1 MSEMTACLLVAAVLL
16 LTAANWFYVRRARA
30 AAAKPQIVYGQ
41 ANCRSYVPPEWG
53 DYKGSSDNY
62 GWHSRI
68 APAHFDSSPMW
79 RAKPHPKSPWKSAVF
94 KSWPLAD

>member
-1 MSEMTACLLVAAVLL
+1 MSKMTARLLVAAVLL

-53 DYKGSSDNY
+53 RLQRLFRQLRG
-62 GWHSRI
+62 GI
-68 APAHFDSSPMW
+68 PG
-79 RAKPHPKSPWKSAVF
+79 
-94 KSWPLAD
+94 

>member
-1 MSEMTACLLVAAVLL
+1 MSKMTARLLVAAVLL

-62 GWHSRI
+62 GV
-68 APAHFDSSPMW
+68 AFQDSSGTLRFITNVACEATPQVALEI
-79 RAKPHPKSPWKSAVF
+79 RRGNPPH
-94 KSWPLAD
+94 